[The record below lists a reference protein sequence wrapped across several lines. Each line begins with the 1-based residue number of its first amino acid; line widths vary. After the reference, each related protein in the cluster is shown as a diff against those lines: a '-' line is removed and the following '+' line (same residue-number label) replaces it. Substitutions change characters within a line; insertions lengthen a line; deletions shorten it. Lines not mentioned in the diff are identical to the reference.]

1 MLRRALGFSF
11 TALLLACSGSDKSPS
26 GSGGSGGNATMTSS
40 GPGSGGGGSSQGG
53 GGGAGGEK
61 PITTHPTNILNNGG
75 FEYGLMCFGN
85 WVWSNTGQDYKGDYD
100 FYASPDAHGGKSAI
114 EIRCNGTDCGWP
126 AKAAIE
132 SQSFHAA
139 AGQGF
144 KLKVFT
150 KCAPG
155 EMAFFYTPNGPS
167 GDFSQNLTCSG
178 SFAANEVDFTT
189 TSTNGL
195 VSFSLYYAG
204 TTSGFFDDA
213 VLTYADGTVPVHTVK
228 HPGDRDV
235 SIQGDEVLVDGKPYL
250 TLGFY
255 DVPYDELADARA
267 VGANTVAFGAEPL
280 SDCFNDDRGVY
291 ADAAYEHGIMVL
303 PDSTTT
309 ARLGTPSLYPTVLQ
323 RFGSHLANLGLYMVD
338 EPDQDAVPWY
348 FITADK
354 FVAEH
359 DAAKTATKL
368 PVFSDLQHASWDAAS
383 FDAPYASGVDI
394 FLAEPYGD
402 DFSSLAHAAGVF
414 ATMPKRPMWL
424 AQDPITTDRIVPKAY
439 YAITSGST
447 GILYFTWAPF
457 RDDAGKKAAAK
468 QAFAELESLP
478 LFASDVTSSITGP
491 AGVSFVAKKSSSK
504 TWIIAVNP
512 ADATATGSF
521 TVPGLSAG
529 KTVEVKFENRT
540 ITSDAGSFSDSFAGV
555 ARHVYVV
562 D

>member
-1 MLRRALGFSF
+1 MWRRALLVSF
-11 TALLLACSGSDKSPS
+11 AGVLAACSSSDKT
-26 GSGGSGGNATMTSS
+26 GAGGSGGAGGAMPSTT
-40 GPGSGGGGSSQGG
+40 GPGGGGGSSQGG
-53 GGGAGGEK
+53 SGGGGGEK

-85 WVWSNTGQDYKGDYD
+85 WVWSTTGQDYKGDYD
-100 FYASPDAHGGKSAI
+100 FYVSADAHGGKSAI
-114 EIRCNGTDCGWP
+114 EIRCNGSDCGWP
-126 AKAAIE
+126 GKAALE

-178 SFAANEVDFTT
+178 DWAANEVDFTT
-189 TSTNGL
+189 SSANGL
-195 VSFSLYYAG
+195 VAFSLYYAG

-213 VLTYADGTVPVHTVK
+213 VLTFADGTVPVHTVK
-228 HPGDRDV
+228 HPGVRDV
-235 SIQGDEVLVDGKPYL
+235 SIKGDQVVVDGAPYL
-250 TLGFY
+250 ALGFY
-255 DVPYDELADARA
+255 DVPYDELADVHA
-267 VGANTVAFGAEPL
+267 VGANTVAFGVEPL

-309 ARLGTPSLYPTVLQ
+309 ARLDTPSLYPTVLG
-323 RFGSHLANLGLYMVD
+323 RFGSHQANLAFYMVD
-338 EPDQDAVPWY
+338 EPDQDAVTWY
-348 FITADK
+348 YITADK

-383 FDAPYASGVDI
+383 FDAPYAPGVDV

-402 DFSSLAHAAGVF
+402 DFSSVAHAAGVF

-439 YAITSGST
+439 YAIASGST

-457 RDDAGKKAAAK
+457 RDDAGKKAAAT
-468 QAFAELESLP
+468 QAFAELSSLP
-478 LFASDVTSSITGP
+478 LFASDVTSSVTGP
-491 AGVSFVAKKSSSK
+491 AGVAFIARKSNGK
-504 TWIIAVNP
+504 TWIISVNP
-512 ADATATGSF
+512 ADANAQGSF
-521 TVPGLSAG
+521 VVPGLAAG
-529 KTVEVKFENRT
+529 KKVEVKFENRT
-540 ITSDAGSFSDSFAGV
+540 ITSDAGSFSDSFTGV
-555 ARHVYVV
+555 ARHVYVI